1 MEMGKV
7 SPKTIKA
14 FVIGSVRAG
23 KTTFTLAV
31 TGTGDIVRV
40 LERTPGINIL
50 DLELDE
56 FGQLKMHDVA
66 GHDLFHSTHS
76 FFFGG
81 VSALF
86 IYIVDTNRSRDE
98 MLADAIYWLAFIY
111 SGRSPGTPPGYV
123 LILGSRG
130 GDQHQEERQFTL
142 DSVTRELMKKFES
155 RFIFLQGKSLVLDM
169 RQTVSKAMDEV
180 KEHLAIGAQNSLKVN
195 MVLFELLTEIY
206 CLSVFWISS
215 CIAFVYLSV
224 SLSVCL

>member
-50 DLELDE
+50 ELELDE
-56 FGQLKMHDVA
+56 FGHLKMHDVA

-76 FFFGG
+76 FFLGG

-86 IYIVDTNRSRDE
+86 IYIVDTNLSRDQ

-111 SGRSPGTPPGYV
+111 SGRSPGTPPVYL

-130 GDQHQEERQFTL
+130 GDQDQKARQILL
-142 DSVTRELMKKFES
+142 DSVTRELMEKFEG
-155 RFIFLQGKSLVLDM
+155 RFIFILQGKSLVLDM
-169 RQTVSKAMDEV
+169 RQVGSKAMEEV
-180 KEHLAIGAQNSLKVN
+180 KKQLAIGAQNSLKVN
-195 MVLFELLTEIY
+195 CELPH
-206 CLSVFWISS
+206 LSSEYGPV
-215 CIAFVYLSV
+215 
-224 SLSVCL
+224 

>member
-56 FGQLKMHDVA
+56 FGRLKMHDVA
-66 GHDLFHSTHS
+66 GHDLFHSTHT
-76 FFFGG
+76 FFFDG
-81 VSALF
+81 VSALY
-86 IYIVDTNRSRDE
+86 IYIVDTDLSRDE

-130 GDQHQEERQFTL
+130 GDQHQKERQFTL
-142 DSVTRELMKKFES
+142 DSVTRELMKKFEG
-155 RFIFLQGKSLVLDM
+155 RFIFVLQGKSLVLDM
-169 RQTVSKAMDEV
+169 RQAGSKTMEEV
-180 KEHLAIGAQNSLKVN
+180 KKQLAIGAQNSLKVN
-195 MVLFELLTEIY
+195 YEPPPLV
-206 CLSVFWISS
+206 
-215 CIAFVYLSV
+215 
-224 SLSVCL
+224 